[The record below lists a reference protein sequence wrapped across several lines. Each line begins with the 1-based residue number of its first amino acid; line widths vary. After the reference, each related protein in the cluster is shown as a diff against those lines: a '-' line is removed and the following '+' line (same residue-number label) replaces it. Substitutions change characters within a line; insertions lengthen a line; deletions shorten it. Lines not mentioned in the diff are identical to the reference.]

1 MFDTVTKKAVATKNF
16 VSKHRVSIA
25 VTGFRFSYPSWE
37 EPPMKID
44 VAETVKALIPI
55 AVIGAIVYAKKLDR
69 DVAIATLAQN
79 AKNLSQ

>member
-1 MFDTVTKKAVATKNF
+1 
-16 VSKHRVSIA
+16 
-25 VTGFRFSYPSWE
+25 
-37 EPPMKID
+37 MKID